1 MAKYVE
7 KNGKQ
12 CSLLDIWQQKTS
24 QLDTQTVQMAT
35 KCSQKQETDDAL
47 KRIFGYEAYK
57 SDVQQKAVSAVLT
70 GLFPLLFA
78 LWNRADHYIFIPVVC
93 SIFLSFFFFPRII
106 SAAADWLSAIL
117 PHMVWP

>member
-1 MAKYVE
+1 MFSDKMAKNAE

-35 KCSQKQETDDAL
+35 KCSQKQEADDAL

-70 GLFPLLFA
+70 GLFPLLWSPYGIGQTIIRTSWVVNFA
-78 LWNRADHYIFIPVVC
+78 LFRCYRPV
-93 SIFLSFFFFPRII
+93 IYTRP
-106 SAAADWLSAIL
+106 
-117 PHMVWP
+117 P

>member
-1 MAKYVE
+1 MAKNVE

-35 KCSQKQETDDAL
+35 KCSQKQEADDAL

-78 LWNRADHYIFIPVVC
+78 LWNRADHYIFI
-93 SIFLSFFFFPRII
+93 LSFVLSFYLSSFFL
-106 SAAADWLSAIL
+106 A
-117 PHMVWP
+117 